1 MSRTDAVITASVRD
15 RARWSASEHLLPA
28 AGELIGA
35 AVAVEQAG
43 RLLLLDARDRLDGPA
58 QTMLSYVP
66 PASAIL
72 MPQRVLEGSAQW
84 WEPLVALGIL
94 AVAAGAVVLLAE
106 RLYRRSLLQT
116 QGRLS
121 MRQAWSAPE

>member
-1 MSRTDAVITASVRD
+1 
-15 RARWSASEHLLPA
+15 
-28 AGELIGA
+28 
-35 AVAVEQAG
+35 
-43 RLLLLDARDRLDGPA
+43 
-58 QTMLSYVP
+58 
-66 PASAIL
+66 
-72 MPQRVLEGSAQW
+72 VLEGSAQW